1 MVRIDSVGCQYVC
14 GFEDTIILGAER
26 SASFFVSF
34 FIMICYTVNMKS
46 NYQILLRN
54 FEISY
59 KLEGNLLCMAEKIRI
74 FVKEQLSKKQLSKRT
89 IA

>member
-1 MVRIDSVGCQYVC
+1 MVRIDSVGCQHVC
-14 GFEDTIILGAER
+14 GFEDMIILGAER

-46 NYQILLRN
+46 KYQILLRN
-54 FEISY
+54 FEISS